1 MREKFGEIKTSTSSL
16 YVLYLFSS
24 LELFDKI
31 QTWDLS
37 KPNKEVPKIVRVF
50 HGVILSKQ
58 NKDLNIWSYLSYVIM
73 YKLIDL
79 SMTKMSI

>member
-50 HGVILSKQ
+50 DGVILSKQ